1 MTTLIM
7 TADKIGLPGLA
18 NWFKKLYAKHQERAM
33 IKRTIKELSRLS
45 DRELN
50 DMGLA
55 RGDIWSV
62 AHGDESYKE
71 RGVFA
76 NKNLRGWV

>member
-1 MTTLIM
+1 M
-7 TADKIGLPGLA
+7 TALAIRTATWVGLPGLA
-18 NWFKKLYAKHQERAM
+18 NWLKNLRKKLQHRAM
-33 IKRTIKELSRLS
+33 VNRTIKERSALS

-62 AHGDESYKE
+62 AHGDESYKD
-71 RGVFA
+71 RGV
-76 NKNLRGWV
+76 NPNLRGWV

>member
-1 MTTLIM
+1 MTTLTM
-7 TADKIGLPGLA
+7 TADKIGLLSLVD
-18 NWFKKLYAKHQERAM
+18 WFKRLNANLKRRAL
-33 IKRTIKELSRLS
+33 INRTIKELSALS

-62 AHGDESYKE
+62 AHGVSDTRRDAET
-71 RGVFA
+71 
-76 NKNLRGWV
+76 NKNLKGWV

>member
-1 MTTLIM
+1 MTALIM
-7 TADKIGLPGLA
+7 TADKIGLHSVA
-18 NWFKKLYAKHQERAM
+18 EWFKRHQASIARKKLARQ
-33 IKRTIKELSRLS
+33 TIKELSALS

-62 AHGDESYKE
+62 AHGDESYK
-71 RGVFA
+71 
-76 NKNLRGWV
+76 NRGWL

>member
-1 MTTLIM
+1 MTALIM
-7 TADKIGLPGLA
+7 TADKFGLTGLA
-18 NWFKKLYAKHQERAM
+18 DWFRNLNAKRKHRAM
-33 IKRTIKELSRLS
+33 VNRTIKELSALS

-62 AHGDESYKE
+62 AHGDESYKD
-71 RGVFA
+71 RGV
-76 NKNLRGWV
+76 NPNLRGWV

>member
-1 MTTLIM
+1 MTSLIM
-7 TADKIGLPGLA
+7 TADKIGLHSLA
-18 NWFKKLYAKHQERAM
+18 EWFKRLNEKRKHRAM
-33 IKRTIKELSRLS
+33 VNRTIKELSALS

-62 AHGDESYKE
+62 AHGDESYKD
-71 RGVFA
+71 RGV
-76 NKNLRGWV
+76 NPNLRGWV